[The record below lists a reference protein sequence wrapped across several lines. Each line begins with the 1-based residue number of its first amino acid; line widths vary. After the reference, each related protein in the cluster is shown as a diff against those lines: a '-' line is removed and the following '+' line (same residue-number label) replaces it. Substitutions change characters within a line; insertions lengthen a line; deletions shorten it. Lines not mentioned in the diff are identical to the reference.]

1 MKTKQLG
8 HTDIDVTKICL
19 GTMTWGEQNT
29 EKEAHSQLDLAI
41 ERGINFIDTA
51 EMYPVP
57 PKAETYT
64 LTEQYIG
71 TWSAL
76 KKNRDKI
83 VLASKIAGPGN
94 GMPHVRE
101 GLTRFKKE
109 VIKEAIEGSLR
120 RLGVDYLD
128 LYQLHWPERQTNFFG
143 RLGYPYPSKRDETLT
158 PILETLEALEE
169 LRKDGLVRAFGLS
182 NETPWGVMKYLGM
195 ANKYHLPRMASIQ
208 NPYSLL
214 NRTYDIGLAEI
225 THREDIGLL
234 AYSPLAFGRLTG
246 KYLGGAKPK
255 GARLTEYERFSRYN
269 SEECL
274 KATELYAEVA
284 KKHGHSLA
292 QMALAF
298 VNSRPFVT
306 SNIIGAT
313 NLTQLEE
320 NIASAEITLS
330 EECLN
335 DIEAVHRK
343 HPNPGP

>member
-1 MKTKQLG
+1 MKTRQLG

-29 EKEAHSQLDLAI
+29 ESEAHSQLDLAI

-57 PKAETYT
+57 PMAKTYT

-71 TWSAL
+71 SWKGLS
-76 KKNRDKI
+76 KNRDRI
-83 VLASKIAGPGN
+83 ILASKIAGPGN
-94 GMPHVRE
+94 GMPHVRD
-101 GLTRFKKE
+101 GKTRFNKE
-109 VIKEAIEGSLR
+109 ILKEAVDGSLA

-128 LYQLHWPERQTNFFG
+128 LYQLHWPERETNFFG
-143 RLGYPYPSKRDETLT
+143 RLGYPYPAKRDESLT

-169 LRKDGLVRAFGLS
+169 LRKDGKVRAFGLS

-214 NRTYDIGLAEI
+214 NRTFDIGLAEI

-234 AYSPLAFGRLTG
+234 AYSPLAFGRLSG
-246 KYLGGAKPK
+246 KYLGGASPK
-255 GARLTEYERFSRYN
+255 GARLTEYARFTRYN
-269 SEECL
+269 SPECL
-274 KATELYAEVA
+274 AATELYYEVA
-284 KKHGHSLA
+284 KKHGLSLVHL
-292 QMALAF
+292 ALAF
-298 VNSRPFVT
+298 VSSRPFVT

-313 NLTQLEE
+313 SISQLEE
-320 NIASAEITLS
+320 NIASADVVLS
-330 EECLN
+330 DECLA
-335 DIEAVHRK
+335 DIEAIHK
-343 HPNPGP
+343 KYPNPGP